1 MLRGWF
7 AQPSQDAEL
16 LSERHDTIS
25 FFVDPANA
33 MYCAQLLPQL
43 QTLLSKTKDVGY
55 VQASFARG
63 GLLLAD
69 YINAMS
75 TAMCAVKV
83 RDCLIAA
90 MAAHDAA
97 RRLPI
102 IRKVTA
108 ACRADIF
115 EMAEL
120 VSRVVDIPASRALG
134 KDARTGAHICV
145 NHGVSADLD
154 ALRADYQQMENVLT
168 DAAQYEQG
176 RLRTVGLMA
185 GVAEPGEELFVIY
198 VPQLGFMLK
207 MPMPRVL
214 PAEQDQLQSYFNHL
228 ELEFQFDEDGEG
240 YFKSPWCRELDEHFG
255 DLEMRIKDLE
265 ARPVLT
271 TQLTLAAHHLYLV
284 PTPP

>member
-1 MLRGWF
+1 
-7 AQPSQDAEL
+7 
-16 LSERHDTIS
+16 
-25 FFVDPANA
+25 
-33 MYCAQLLPQL
+33 
-43 QTLLSKTKDVGY
+43 
-55 VQASFARG
+55 
-63 GLLLAD
+63 
-69 YINAMS
+69 MS

-168 DAAQYEQG
+168 DAAQYARAACNPTCPGCTPTWPGCDPRCSGCSPTCAPRYEQG

-185 GVAEPGEELFVIY
+185 GGAEPGEELFVIY
-198 VPQLGFMLK
+198 VPQ
-207 MPMPRVL
+207 
-214 PAEQDQLQSYFNHL
+214 ASE
-228 ELEFQFDEDGEG
+228 
-240 YFKSPWCRELDEHFG
+240 
-255 DLEMRIKDLE
+255 
-265 ARPVLT
+265 
-271 TQLTLAAHHLYLV
+271 
-284 PTPP
+284 